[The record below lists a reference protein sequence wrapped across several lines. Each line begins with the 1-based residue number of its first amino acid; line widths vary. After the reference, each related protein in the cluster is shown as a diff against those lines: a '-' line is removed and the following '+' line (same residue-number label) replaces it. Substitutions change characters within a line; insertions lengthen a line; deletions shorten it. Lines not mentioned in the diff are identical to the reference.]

1 MQCTLSQVED
11 RAGYQSRAPPQGAV
25 LMAVDMSALSAAA
38 QAAVTQVKAQ
48 STAVNAVVVGA
59 EDSYKKLSELKPK
72 ENPAAVVNKVGGAI
86 LGTINIGAELTK
98 SGVAALTS
106 PLAAALPSFP
116 AAHLGSFYMGTPH
129 AHLHPPSLVPPA
141 PTPIPLP
148 TMGAIVLGTSLQVL
162 VGGIPAARAGDLGLA
177 PTCGGLVPYFTVF
190 LGSSKVFI
198 GGTRAARQLDMCTA
212 CTPSTAGVA
221 RGLAKA
227 MQVASKTVAIA
238 GIAASAID
246 ARAADKKAD
255 AAASQAEAQE
265 QSALAA
271 ANAAAAAAGGAQL
284 AADALATSASALMG
298 TDPAIPPG
306 MVGFVTQG
314 ASNVLVGGMPM
325 PNIPDPAQ
333 WLLKKLA
340 GKAQLKWDKLRAKRA
355 GGSGGC
361 GA

>member
-1 MQCTLSQVED
+1 V
-11 RAGYQSRAPPQGAV
+11 AV
-25 LMAVDMSALSAAA
+25 NEVAAA
-38 QAAVTQVKAQ
+38 GK
-48 STAVNAVVVGA
+48 
-59 EDSYKKLSELKPK
+59 ESYTKLSELKPK
-72 ENPAAVVNKVGGAI
+72 ENPAAAVNKVGSAI
-86 LGTINIGAELTK
+86 LGTINAGAELTK
-98 SGVAALTS
+98 AGVAALTS
-106 PLAAALPSFP
+106 PLAAALPAFP
-116 AAHLGSFYMGTPH
+116 AAHLGSFYLGIPH

-141 PTPIPLP
+141 PTPVPLP

-198 GGTRAARQLDMCTA
+198 GGTRAARQSDMCTA

-221 RGLAKA
+221 RGLARA
-227 MQVASKTVAIA
+227 MQVASKAVAMA
-238 GIAASAID
+238 GIAGNVID
-246 ARAADKKAD
+246 AMSADEKADKAT
-255 AAASQAEAQE
+255 STAEAQE
-265 QSALAA
+265 QAAVSA
-271 ANAAAAAAGGAQL
+271 ANVAAAAASSAQM
-284 AADALATSASALMG
+284 AADSVATAASAMMG

-333 WLLKKLA
+333 WLLKKLHA
-340 GKAQLKWDKLRAKRA
+340 KGKLKLDKLRAKRA

-361 GA
+361 GR